1 MLKFRNQKFFSNG
14 PNLLGL
20 FITLAGI
27 TALVGTLFF
36 YPEDKTNF
44 NLIIG
49 SISIGIGIL
58 LMTFSTGKILDFQNS
73 RFKEYFSV
81 LGIKYGSWKDLPPIQ
96 KVELVHHEYVSRSV
110 PNAITPSFYTR
121 NLVFKIAMLSA
132 EKVEMVLEFSKEEE
146 ALKTLEKINS
156 YF

>member
-14 PNLLGL
+14 PNLLGIL
-20 FITLAGI
+20 ITLAGI
-27 TALVGTLFF
+27 VALGGTLLF
-36 YPEDKTNF
+36 YPDEKTNF

-49 SISIGIGIL
+49 SISIGIGIV
-58 LMTFSTGKILDFQNS
+58 LMTFSTGKFVDFHHS

-81 LGIKYGSWKDLPPIQ
+81 LGINYGSWRDLPPIQ
-96 KVELVHHEYVSRSV
+96 KAELVQHEYVSRSI

-121 NLVFKIAMLSA
+121 NLVFKIALISA
-132 EKVEMVLEFSKEEE
+132 EKVELVLEFYREKE

>member
-1 MLKFRNQKFFSNG
+1 MLKFRNQKFFNNG

-36 YPEDKTNF
+36 YPDEKNNF

-49 SISIGIGIL
+49 LISMGLGIV
-58 LMTFSTGKILDFQNS
+58 LMTFYSGKILDFQRS
-73 RFKEYFSV
+73 QFKEYFSV
-81 LGIKYGSWKDLPPIQ
+81 LGITYGSWKDLPPIQ
-96 KVELVHHEYVSRSV
+96 KAELVQHEYVSRSV

-121 NLVFKIAMLSA
+121 NLVFKIALISA
-132 EKVEMVLEFSKEEE
+132 EKVELVLEFFKEKE
-146 ALKTLEKINS
+146 ALKALEKINS